1 MKRRVNKFILIKR
14 APVAE
19 KELRI
24 IIESSL

>member
-1 MKRRVNKFILIKR
+1 MMRRVNKLILIKR

-19 KELRI
+19 KELGI